1 MNEDPPLPAPAPMTP
16 LGEPLVSADA
26 VAAYLSIDTATVYR
40 LARSATLPAIQ
51 VAPRVLRFR
60 PADVR
65 AYLERRTRRAPPR
78 GRVNR
83 LLEPSA

>member
-1 MNEDPPLPAPAPMTP
+1 MTP

-26 VAAYLSIDTATVYR
+26 VAAFLSIDTATVYR
-40 LARSATLPAIQ
+40 LARNATLPAIQ

-60 PADVR
+60 PEDVR